1 LPWEDSLET
10 SSSTPYLTLA
20 QELEEAPLRGILM
33 TTDTITGIMTTGM
46 GMRDIAM
53 THSK

>member
-10 SSSTPYLTLA
+10 SSSIPYLILV
-20 QELEEAPLRGILM
+20 QEPGEAPLRGTLM
-33 TTDTITGIMTTGM
+33 TTDTIMGIMNTGM